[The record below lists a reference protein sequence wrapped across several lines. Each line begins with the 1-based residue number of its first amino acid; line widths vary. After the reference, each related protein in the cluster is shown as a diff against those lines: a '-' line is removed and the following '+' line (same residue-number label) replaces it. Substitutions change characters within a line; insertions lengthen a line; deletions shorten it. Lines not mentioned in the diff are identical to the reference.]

1 MKKLSEIAIRTI
13 SHILFL
19 AAIVIVVGI
28 CILKSVAPDALP
40 FKDLSAQAFTGLI
53 AWLFAVALFVERA
66 VEVVV
71 MVFRDYS
78 ADLLQATE
86 DSATAANT
94 SATKALSAN
103 PTDPGLK
110 TTADK
115 TQSVLDEA
123 HKNNVMYRA
132 KTKEI
137 ALSVGFVFG
146 AMVSV
151 AGVRALHGLLA
162 DNTTTTG
169 WFTFADIIVT
179 SAMLAGGSE
188 GIHRIANAFTSF
200 MDNLSSR
207 ADQDQKNRAK
217 QQ

>member
-1 MKKLSEIAIRTI
+1 MKKLSEVSI
-13 SHILFL
+13 SFIIHILLL
-19 AAIVIVVGI
+19 AAILIAVGM
-28 CILKSVAPDALP
+28 CILKNVVPDALP
-40 FKDLSAQAFTGLI
+40 FKDLSEQAFAGLI
-53 AWLFAVALFVERA
+53 GWLFAVALFVERA

-86 DSATAANT
+86 DSATDANT
-94 SATKALSAN
+94 SANKALVAN
-103 PTDPGLK
+103 PADPGLK
-110 TTADK
+110 TIADK
-115 TQSVLDEA
+115 TQLVLDEA
-123 HKNNVMYRA
+123 HKNNVIYRA

-151 AGVRALHGLLA
+151 AGVRALHGLLV
-162 DNTTTTG
+162 DGTTTSG
-169 WFTFADIIVT
+169 WFNFVDIIVT

-207 ADQDQKNRAK
+207 ADQDQKNRTK

>member
-1 MKKLSEIAIRTI
+1 MKKLSEVSI
-13 SHILFL
+13 SFVIHILLLTAILL
-19 AAIVIVVGI
+19 AVGM
-28 CILKSVAPDALP
+28 CILRNIAPDALP
-40 FKDLSAQAFTGLI
+40 FKDLSGQAFTGLI

-86 DSATAANT
+86 DCATVAST
-94 SATKALSAN
+94 SANKALAASPA
-103 PTDPGLK
+103 DLGLK
-110 TTADK
+110 STADK
-115 TQSVLDEA
+115 TQSILNEA
-123 HKNNVMYRA
+123 HKNNVIYRA

-162 DNTTTTG
+162 DGASTSG
-169 WFTFADIIVT
+169 WFNFVDIVVT

-217 QQ
+217 QP

>member
-1 MKKLSEIAIRTI
+1 MKKLSEVAISTI
-13 SHILFL
+13 IHIVFL

-28 CILKSVAPDALP
+28 CILKSVVPEALP
-40 FKDLSAQAFTGLI
+40 LKDLSAQAFTGLI
-53 AWLFAVALFVERA
+53 AWLVAVALFVERA

-71 MVFRDYS
+71 MVFRDYG

-94 SATKALSAN
+94 SANKALAAS
-103 PTDPGLK
+103 PTDAGLK
-110 TTADK
+110 SVADK
-115 TQSVLDEA
+115 TRTALDDA
-123 HKNNVMYRA
+123 HRDNVIYRA

-151 AGVRALHGLLA
+151 AGVRSLHGLLI
-162 DNTTTTG
+162 DGTTTNG
-169 WFTFADIIVT
+169 WFNFVDIIVT